1 MGIGVRRSDMEII
14 RQILVMDGTGIT
26 PLRYGANLSYAQIQ
40 RYFAFLEDSRLISV
54 NRVNANIAGFET
66 TGKGRR
72 ALTLLD
78 ELISILGYR
87 NLAEVELNEG
97 DE

>member
-14 RQILVMDGTGIT
+14 REILQMDGTGIT
-26 PLRYGANLSYAQIQ
+26 LLRYGANLSYPQIQ
-40 RYFAFLEDSRLISV
+40 RYLAFLENSRLINV
-54 NRVNANIAGFET
+54 NRNSAHIAGFKT

-72 ALTLLD
+72 TLNLLD
-78 ELISILGYR
+78 KLISILGYST
-87 NLAEVELNEG
+87 LAEVEPKEG